1 MLSMPPQIAC
11 YGCFNCFL
19 FILCS
24 LLLFCSVKIL
34 GMLPQIARYGCLNCF
49 LFILCSSLLT
59 YSIKMLGMP
68 PKIAPTS
75 QLIHLS
81 SCCNCALKLRQ
92 LMGLCTPS
100 NLFNLHF
107 HTCKTPPAAL
117 SSFTAHLYPAEY
129 YNCTL

>member
-1 MLSMPPQIAC
+1 MLSMPPQIAR
-11 YGCFNCFL
+11 YGCLNCFL
-19 FILCS
+19 VIFCS

-49 LFILCSSLLT
+49 LFILCSLLLT

-68 PKIAPTS
+68 PKIALTS

-92 LMGLCTPS
+92 LMGLCNPS
-100 NLFNLHF
+100 SLFNLPF
-107 HTCKTPPAAL
+107 HTFALFYTCTYHTCPCKL
-117 SSFTAHLYPAEY
+117 Q
-129 YNCTL
+129 CMQ